1 MELLGG
7 LAAQK
12 CSLPRLLHAV
22 EISGAVCLLAAILL
36 LLCCRRARI
45 GATLTATG
53 LAALLLL
60 LPALLLNLPGL
71 LHPLSTIAQ
80 AQVTR
85 ALLLLGGAQAV
96 FALVTLLPGILLLRR
111 AHA

>member
-36 LLCCRRARI
+36 LLCCRRVRI

-53 LAALLLL
+53 LAALLL

-71 LHPLSTIAQ
+71 LHPLSSIAQ

-96 FALVTLLPGILLLRR
+96 FAAVTLLPGILLLRR

>member
-1 MELLGG
+1 MSV
-7 LAAQK
+7 A
-12 CSLPRLLHAV
+12 PTRT
-22 EISGAVCLLAAILL
+22 
-36 LLCCRRARI
+36 RRQQSRSRI
-45 GATLTATG
+45 AATG

-96 FALVTLLPGILLLRR
+96 FAAVTLLPGILLLRR